1 MTPEELANKNY
12 DAVLAEKRDKLNSR
26 LQIWSLLLALISG
39 FGVASVQE
47 GNTSLVVALYP
58 LLAACLAHF
67 AAHSEAI
74 LDQIKAYLL
83 QLEQEAGIN
92 GYETHNKQNKLKS
105 SSSGGHKKALL
116 QALTLTQTLATSM
129 VVWRLHSQGN
139 DIAAAIVLCIEIL
152 AIITT
157 VQALW
162 EAKPK
167 QPKTQPA

>member
-67 AAHSEAI
+67 TAHSEAV
-74 LDQIKAYLL
+74 LDQIKAYLYKF
-83 QLEQEAGIN
+83 EQDHEVK
-92 GYETHNKQNKLKS
+92 GYETYNKENQLKS
-105 SSSGGHKKALL
+105 SPSEGHKKALL
-116 QALTLTQTLATSM
+116 QALILTQALAASM
-129 VVWRLHSQGN
+129 V
-139 DIAAAIVLCIEIL
+139 
-152 AIITT
+152 
-157 VQALW
+157 
-162 EAKPK
+162 
-167 QPKTQPA
+167 